1 MGRIGRAYNT
11 NIQDIII
18 TGDFSY
24 NMFSDNNNKM
34 KDLLQ
39 HISLR
44 QLIDEATHFTE
55 QSMSLIDL
63 IIVRNTNNVLNWG
76 VAGPFIPDLT
86 VQYLSS

>member
-1 MGRIGRAYNT
+1 
-11 NIQDIII
+11 
-18 TGDFSY
+18 
-24 NMFSDNNNKM
+24 M

-63 IIVRNTNNVLNWG
+63 IIVRNTNNILSWG
-76 VAGPFIPDLT
+76 VADPFIPDLT
-86 VQYLSS
+86 VQYYSS